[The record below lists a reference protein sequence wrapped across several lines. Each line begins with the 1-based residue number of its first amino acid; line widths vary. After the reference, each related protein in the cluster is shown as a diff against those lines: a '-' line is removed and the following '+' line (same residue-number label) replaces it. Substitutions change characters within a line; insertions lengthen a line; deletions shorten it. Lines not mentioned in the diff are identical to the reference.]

1 MHKLDHK
8 ICVAPMMTHTDRH
21 FRYFLRLLSRHVM
34 LYTEMVT
41 TGALIHGPADKL
53 MRYNPE
59 EHPLAIQLGGS
70 EPEALARCA
79 RMAAAAGYDEV
90 NLNIGCP
97 SDRVQ
102 SGKIGACLM
111 AESEL
116 VAECVAAMA
125 AVIGI
130 PVTVKCRIGIDAND
144 SYEAL
149 FNFVRLVAKG
159 GCTTFIIHAR
169 KACLQGL
176 SPRQNREV
184 PPLKYDFVH
193 RIKRDFP
200 ELEIIINGG
209 ITAITQIQEQLQ
221 TVDGVMIGRAMC
233 NNPYLLSEIER
244 TLYKHPQPQLTRN
257 EILEAYIEYVSKEL
271 VTGTP
276 LSYLTRNIIGMFHG
290 RAGSRLYRR
299 YLSENMYRRDS
310 GIEVIRQALTYV

>member
-1 MHKLDHK
+1 MTKLDHK
-8 ICVAPMMTHTDRH
+8 FCVAPIMTHTDRH
-21 FRYFLRLLSRHVM
+21 FRYILRLLSRHVM

-53 MRYNPE
+53 LVYHPE

-79 RMAAAAGYDEV
+79 HMAAATGYDEV

-125 AVIGI
+125 AVISI
-130 PVTVKCRIGIDAND
+130 PVTVKCRVGIDAND

-149 FNFVRLVAKG
+149 FNFVQLVAKG

-193 RIKRDFP
+193 RIKSDFP

-209 ITAITQIQEQLQ
+209 ITAITQMQEQLQ
-221 TVDGVMIGRAMC
+221 NVDGVMIGRAIC
-233 NNPYLLSEIER
+233 NNPYLLSEIES
-244 TLYKHPQPQLTRN
+244 TLYKHPQTLLTRN
-257 EILEAYIEYVSKEL
+257 AILEAYIEYVSKEL
-271 VTGTP
+271 ATGTP

-290 RAGSRLYRR
+290 QPGSRLYRR
-299 YLSENMYRRDS
+299 YLSDNMYRRDS
-310 GIEVIRQALTYV
+310 GIEVIKQALAYV